1 MYFANNNVSLQKF
14 IPFMQVFLRYI
25 YTILLS
31 LLCFDGVRADNLR
44 VSLLT
49 CSPGTD
55 AYAHFGHTAIRIT
68 NMDTMEDVVYNYG
81 CFDYNSNMF
90 VYKFIKGETDYIL
103 GAEPAKLFFYR
114 YRVYGIEVMEQVL
127 NLSQNDAENIHEL
140 LEENLKPENME
151 YRYNY
156 LYDNC
161 TTWARDAI
169 ERAITDDIIYKKNP
183 IKLTARQEL
192 HESLQNAPWLRFGID
207 LVLGEKLDDKNFDKR
222 QQMFIPAHYANELDS
237 AYIVLEDGTEA
248 PLVSYKQII
257 LDANPEMAE
266 KAPFITPTLLFSLL
280 FIGIFVVSIFDFTK
294 KKVTYGFDIAI
305 SLFQGLAGII
315 VSFLYFF
322 SEHPTV
328 DSNWF
333 VIILNPLYLLYA
345 IYLTYCMRKN
355 KENRFAAV
363 NMAVCGIFF
372 MLIFVIKQDIQ
383 AEAIIMASTLLL
395 RAISV
400 HIIEYRN
407 NRKKN

>member
-31 LLCFDGVRADNLR
+31 LLCFDGARADNLR

-68 NMDTMEDVVYNYG
+68 NMNTLQDTVYNYG
-81 CFDYNSNMF
+81 CFDYSSNMF

-103 GAEPAKLFFYR
+103 GAEPAKFFFYR
-114 YRVYGIEVMEQVL
+114 YKVYGIEVTEQVL
-127 NLSQNDAENIHEL
+127 NLSPNDAENIHAL

-161 TTWARDAI
+161 TTRARDAI
-169 ERAITDDIIYKKNP
+169 ESAITYDIIYKKNP
-183 IKLTARQEL
+183 VKLTARQEL
-192 HESLQNAPWLRFGID
+192 HESLGSAPWLRFGID

-222 QQMFIPAHYANELDS
+222 HQMFIPSHYAAELDS

-257 LDANPEMAE
+257 LDANPAMQEQ
-266 KAPFITPTLLFSLL
+266 APFITPMKVFVLL
-280 FIGIFVVSIFDFTK
+280 FIFVFVVSIFDFTK
-294 KKVTYGFDIAI
+294 KKATYGYDIAL
-305 SLFQGLAGII
+305 SLLQGLAGII
-315 VSFLYFF
+315 VSFLFF
-322 SEHPTV
+322 YSEHPTV

-345 IYLTYCMRKN
+345 IYLAYCMRKDKPN
-355 KENRFAAV
+355 KLAAV
-363 NMAVCGIFF
+363 NMSVLGIFF
-372 MLIFVIKQDIQ
+372 LLIFVIKQDIQ
-383 AEAIIMASTLLL
+383 TDAIVMASTLLL

>member
-1 MYFANNNVSLQKF
+1 
-14 IPFMQVFLRYI
+14 MQVFLRYI

-31 LLCFDGVRADNLR
+31 LLCFGGARADSLR

-49 CSPGTD
+49 CSPGND

-68 NMDTMEDVVYNYG
+68 DMTTMEDIVYNYG

-90 VYKFIKGETDYIL
+90 IYKFIKGETDYIL
-103 GAEPAKLFFYR
+103 GAEPAKYFFYR
-114 YRVYGIEVMEQVL
+114 YKVYGMEVMEQVL
-127 NLSQNDAENIHEL
+127 NLSPNDAENIHAL

-161 TTWARDAI
+161 TTRARDAI
-169 ERAITDDIIYKKNP
+169 ESAITDDIIYKKNP
-183 IKLTARQEL
+183 VKLTARQEL
-192 HESLQNAPWLRFGID
+192 HESLENAPWLRFGID

-222 QQMFIPAHYANELDS
+222 HQMFIPAHYANELDS
-237 AYIVLEDGTEA
+237 AYIVLEDGSEM
-248 PLVSYKQII
+248 PLVAYKQII
-257 LDANPEMAE
+257 LDANPAMQEQ
-266 KAPFITPTLLFSLL
+266 APFITPMLVFTLLFI
-280 FIGIFVVSIFDFTK
+280 FISVISIFDFTK
-294 KKVTYGFDIAI
+294 KKVTYEFDIAL

-333 VIILNPLYLLYA
+333 IIILNPLYLLYA
-345 IYLTYCMRKN
+345 IYLTYCIRKKKAN
-355 KENRFAAV
+355 KLAAV
-363 NMAVCGIFF
+363 NMAVLGLFF
-372 MLIFVIKQDIQ
+372 MLIFVIRQAIQ
-383 AEAIIMASTLLL
+383 TEAIIMAGTLLI

-407 NRKKN
+407 KRKKTN